1 MQCTWSAP
9 VLGVTHR
16 YTSSGRRFQGPRSL
30 WAWCLAGFT
39 PSALPIQ
46 NIRAL
51 CGPSGSHVGAIT
63 KQHKYAMS
71 SKDIFQLPKSN
82 PKLVSILS
90 RCYSHAAVSEEV
102 IANLARRST
111 QLASEPSTDSES
123 LALASTFT
131 AAQLSRAA
139 AQAVRLSIQ
148 QGQLKDAYY
157 VVTSLQAS
165 WDPPV
170 EGELP
175 KHRFRYPKFK
185 PISFGQ
191 RVSPRLATHALLHGL
206 MRVGLSVKA
215 AQCAE
220 YLMRDGF
227 NIRSTT
233 LQVTIR
239 NIVPAPPP
247 GVVQADALDR
257 SRSIDS
263 ADILTLRSSM
273 VSDRCTRCAVR
284 LLIQAKKYRQRRTQD
299 MFDFLIHI
307 CLLQGELIVGSLLF
321 AMLVKIMHVQI
332 AFSAQ
337 MKMESQATT
346 AETGVTVEQKQAFRK
361 RFNLHRDKC
370 LVHPDASLF
379 PRKSLLHA
387 ILEAIESNLS
397 QDPQD
402 EEAAQAF
409 CATLQALAN
418 IAMLLDQG
426 RLPQADI
433 SHLIHALY
441 TCPKVKNEVWIRRNG
456 VPVRIV
462 AYSYF
467 HEVLKRLIT
476 TLPPQPLTRII
487 KNPAFRP
494 LNITSCNSLLH
505 YSLRHRLSPA
515 LGSKVLQYMTAGRRP
530 PLEPDTVTYNIL
542 IRSGTLSRKMDM
554 TEAALHALRLRKEN
568 EDHGIMVEG
577 PISLAFQTRIPS
589 ADLPEHNTKSTFRF
603 STTLSR
609 LQEETLLVPI
619 NTQSSIP
626 LHADSTTLSSY
637 IAHLASTGQAS
648 IVATILFHVL
658 PELVVVDHPSWGS
671 MTPKQRTQIRQDSRQ
686 ACLQRAVMYGP
697 FFFSSVLNAL
707 RKAGKTGLAERVW
720 LLAKQAERA
729 SWIDGFSP
737 GARPW
742 CLPVQAYTTMLQC
755 YAAEA
760 RNGLNMRQANKNKR
774 HARVLDDTHKWKPR
788 TEHSRVRGWAQFIL
802 RRNQIKGQPDD
813 SRLGLLLFLSMRA
826 GAREIHN
833 TLMHIQHLVKS
844 QAIISHVQHPQP
856 DARFFNAALE
866 LAARRPHMQA
876 RATRTKRPHW
886 RRKLRFTHRW
896 YAKSGTASSHWNPF
910 LQEIAEAMVRAGF
923 SVPPGLRYMF
933 VGRYMLGA
941 SHFEHAKELERRPFT
956 FPHAQSPTFRPHS
969 LLTTKSRGLPVR
981 RRGRSPPS
989 SLV

>member
-1 MQCTWSAP
+1 
-9 VLGVTHR
+9 
-16 YTSSGRRFQGPRSL
+16 
-30 WAWCLAGFT
+30 
-39 PSALPIQ
+39 
-46 NIRAL
+46 
-51 CGPSGSHVGAIT
+51 
-63 KQHKYAMS
+63 MS

-82 PKLVSILS
+82 PKLVSVLS
-90 RCYSHAAVSEEV
+90 RLYSHAAVSEEV
-102 IANLARRST
+102 KAKLARRYT
-111 QLASEPSTDSES
+111 QLASETSTDSES
-123 LALASTFT
+123 LAPASTFT

-165 WDPPV
+165 WDPPG
-170 EGELP
+170 EGDLP
-175 KHRFRYPKFK
+175 KHRFRYPKFE
-185 PISFGQ
+185 PISFYR
-191 RVSPRLATHALLHGL
+191 RVSPRLATHALIHGL

-215 AQCAE
+215 SQCAE

-233 LQVTIR
+233 LQATIR
-239 NIVPAPPP
+239 NLVPTPSP
-247 GVVQADALDR
+247 GGAVQANALDG

-321 AMLVKIMHVQI
+321 AMLVKIMHVQM

-337 MKMESQATT
+337 MKMESQAAT
-346 AETGVTVEQKQAFRK
+346 AETSVIAEQKQAFRR
-361 RFNLHRDKC
+361 RFNLHRDEC

-397 QDPQD
+397 QNPQD

-426 RLPQADI
+426 RLPQADV

-441 TCPKVKNEVWIRRNG
+441 ICPKVKNEVWIRRNG

-462 AYSYF
+462 AYYYF
-467 HEVLKRLIT
+467 HRVLKRLIT

-487 KNPAFRP
+487 ENSPLLRP

-515 LGSKVLQYMTAGRRP
+515 LGSKVLQYMTTGRRP
-530 PLEPDTVTYNIL
+530 PLEPDTATYNIL

-554 TEAALHALRLRKEN
+554 TEAALHAFRLRKEN
-568 EDHGIMVEG
+568 EDHGIMIEG
-577 PISLAFQTRIPS
+577 PIRLTSQNRVPS
-589 ADLPEHNTKSTFRF
+589 VDIPEHDPTFRF

-609 LQEETLLVPI
+609 LREETLRVPI
-619 NTQSSIP
+619 NTESSIP

-637 IAHLASTGQAS
+637 ITHLTSTGQAS
-648 IVATILFHVL
+648 IVATILFYVL

-671 MTPKQRTQIRQDSRQ
+671 MTPEQRMQIRQDSRR

-737 GARPW
+737 GGRPW
-742 CLPVQAYTTMLQC
+742 CLPVEAYTTMLQC

-760 RNGLNMRQANKNKR
+760 RNGLDMRQGNKNKR

-802 RRNQIKGQPDD
+802 RRNQIKGQHDD

-826 GAREIHN
+826 GAREIYN

-886 RRKLRFTHRW
+886 RRKLRFAHGC
-896 YAKSGTASSHWNPF
+896 YAKSGTVSSHWNAF
-910 LQEIAEAMVRAGF
+910 LQEIAEAMVRAGY

-933 VGRYMLGA
+933 VGRYMQGT

-956 FPHAQSPTFRPHS
+956 FPHAQSPTFRSHS
-969 LLTTKSRGLPVR
+969 LHTTKSRGLPVR
-981 RRGRSPPS
+981 GGRSPPL
-989 SLV
+989 LV